1 MARAELQSSD
11 INLHHVLAS
20 KSTSSPSLATK
31 RSTLINMVLAM
42 VSARPSPKAPERPAS
57 EATSVESIKERV
69 AKIAIVD
76 MEAESREV
84 AADTAAKV
92 DSVVE
97 STEATVATAAMVAM
111 VIEITA
117 ATAAEATTLAKAA
130 EATTVAATQAMA
142 AEATAAEV
150 DMVAIED
157 GEQQQYN
164 HVNCLASSDKTPCFA
179 FEIQNLL

>member
-1 MARAELQSSD
+1 MARAELLSSD

-20 KSTSSPSLATK
+20 KSTSFPTLATK
-31 RSTLINMVLAM
+31 KSTLINMVLAM
-42 VSARPSPKAPERPAS
+42 VSASPSPKAKERSAS
-57 EATSVESIKERV
+57 EATSVEPIRKRV

-76 MEAESREV
+76 MVAESREV

-97 STEATVATAAMVAM
+97 STEATVATAAMAAM

-117 ATAAEATTLAKAA
+117 ATAAEATTL
-130 EATTVAATQAMA
+130 TMA

-150 DMVAIED
+150 DMVATED

-164 HVNCLASSDKTPCFA
+164 HVNCLASSDKIPCFA
-179 FEIQNLL
+179 FQIQNLL